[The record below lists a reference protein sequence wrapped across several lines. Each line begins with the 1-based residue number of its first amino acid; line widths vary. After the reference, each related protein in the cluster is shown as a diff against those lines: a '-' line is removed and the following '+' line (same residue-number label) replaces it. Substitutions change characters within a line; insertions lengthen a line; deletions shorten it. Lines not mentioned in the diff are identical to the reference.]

1 MTKKD
6 VLELR
11 KRLKKSECTFTKMCG
26 CYVDVDKNQ
35 ILNFSETFLNLDED
49 EFFKY
54 LDIAK
59 KTLSGTIGN
68 NLLEL
73 EFPLDE
79 EMGEGKQKSL
89 MALKASKLKD
99 ENLLNSFYQMII
111 DTYSY
116 SGNYLILV
124 FHDAYD
130 VITKTSDNAKL
141 DESEEVYEYI
151 LCALC
156 PVSLTKP
163 GLSYLEGEHRI
174 GPRMRDWVVEAP
186 ETGFIFPAFTDRS
199 SDIHSVMYYTKNPKE
214 PHAEFMEAGLGCPSK
229 QTATEQKEIF
239 QNIIRKAVGEDEETN
254 QHIFLEIQETMNN
267 LIEEQDAIYEK
278 DRDPIVLTPDTFQD
292 ILSESGLDEETTAKI
307 EKSFTERFADDLPT
321 AENLLDAKAIA
332 AHAPIKRE
340 RELTRQV
347 LHLQQLL
354 EETKAEG
361 ASLGDNAELTAEA
374 NEDDALKT
382 LNTPSLDEYSVV
394 VQVKP
399 EKVDL
404 IRSEI
409 IDGKKC
415 LIIPMEEDEQANIN
429 GVETAL

>member
-11 KRLKKSECTFTKMCG
+11 KRLKKSECTFTRMCG

-35 ILNFSETFLNLDED
+35 ILNFTETFLNLEED

-59 KTLSGTIGN
+59 KTLSGTLGN

-79 EMGEGKQKSL
+79 EMGEGRQKSL

-141 DESEEVYEYI
+141 DESEEVYEYL
-151 LCALC
+151 LCAIC

-174 GPRMRDWVVEAP
+174 GPRMRDWVVDVPEA
-186 ETGFIFPAFTDRS
+186 GFIFPAFTDRS
-199 SDIHSVMYYTKNPKE
+199 TDIHSVMYYTKNPKN
-214 PHAEFMEAGLGCPSK
+214 PHPEFMEEGLGCPSK

-239 QNIIRKAVGEDEETN
+239 QNIIKKAVGEDDDTN
-254 QHIFLEIQETMNN
+254 HQIFMEIQETMNN
-267 LIEEQDAIYEK
+267 MIEEQDAIYDK
-278 DRDPIVLTPDTFQD
+278 DRDPIVLNADTFQD
-292 ILSESGLDEETTAKI
+292 ILESSGVSEEITAKI
-307 EKSFTERFADDLPT
+307 EKSFTERFADAPPT
-321 AENLLDAKAIA
+321 AENLVDSKAIA
-332 AHAPIKRE
+332 ANAPIKRE
-340 RELTRQV
+340 QELTRQV
-347 LHLQQLL
+347 LHLQQML
-354 EETKAEG
+354 EETKGSAQIINEN
-361 ASLGDNAELTAEA
+361 GDEMVQPVVNDMPEM
-374 NEDDALKT
+374 
-382 LNTPSLDEYSVV
+382 PSVDEYGVIL
-394 VQVKP
+394 QVKP
-399 EKVDL
+399 EKVEQ

-409 IDGKKC
+409 IDGKKY
-415 LIIPMEEDEQANIN
+415 LLVPMEEDEQANVN
-429 GVETAL
+429 GVETTL